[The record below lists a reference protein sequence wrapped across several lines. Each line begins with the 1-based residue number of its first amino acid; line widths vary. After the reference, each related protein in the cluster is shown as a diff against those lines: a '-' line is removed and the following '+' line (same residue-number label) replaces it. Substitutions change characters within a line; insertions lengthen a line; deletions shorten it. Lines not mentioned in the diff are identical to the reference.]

1 MSRQKISSII
11 QWFFGIIFILAG
23 LGSFGNSVPY
33 AISILLFGIS
43 LLPVVW
49 KLLRKKKYLNK
60 WIRVVVS
67 IALFMLCMITVPSS
81 NDRQEAESTEPII
94 ETAVSVGTTPEVVY
108 EEIVSTQTP
117 TPTIIETPTPTVTEV
132 PTPEPTPITYDM
144 TVHFLDVGQ
153 GLSVFVQSGSEN
165 LIYDGGDKDDS
176 SFVVAYLKEQGVTTI
191 DYLISSH
198 YDSDHVSGL
207 IGCLN
212 AFDVK
217 NVICSDYVHD
227 SKTYQSFIKMVD
239 SKGLTMQHPSVGEE
253 FTFGTGKF
261 IILAPETIDE
271 KESNDNSVV
280 IKLVNGDNSFIFTG
294 DAESSSE
301 SDMCQ
306 SGINLDCDVL
316 VPSHHGSAT
325 GTSWEFLQE
334 TVPEFAVISC
344 GKDNQYGHPHKDT
357 MDKLESMDIQIYR
370 TDIQGTITVSSDGTN
385 LDWSQEPCNDYTPG
399 EKEDNGTEPQTS
411 VSTPEPTVEPTA
423 TPTPSPEPT
432 IEVQEPEQGEMVW
445 LSETGSKYHNKPNC
459 GRMNPDKAWQVSRS
473 KAESMGYDACKK
485 CY

>member
-1 MSRQKISSII
+1 MSKQKISSIM
-11 QWFFGIIFILAG
+11 QWFFGIIFIITG
-23 LGSFGNSVPY
+23 LGSFGNSLPF
-33 AISILLFGIS
+33 AIAALLFGIT
-43 LLPVVW
+43 LLPVIW
-49 KLLRKKKYLNK
+49 NQIRKRGLFLNK
-60 WIRVVVS
+60 WLRVVISV
-67 IALFMLCMITVPSS
+67 ALFIICMITVPSS
-81 NDRQEAESTEPII
+81 NDAQYVEPIEASTE
-94 ETAVSVGTTPEVVY
+94 TTVSTVP
-108 EEIVSTQTP
+108 EEISDETQVTDIQST
-117 TPTIIETPTPTVTEV
+117 ETPIPIVTEES
-132 PTPEPTPITYDM
+132 TPEPTPITYDM

-153 GLSVFVQSGSEN
+153 GLSVFVQSDGEN
-165 LIYDGGDKDDS
+165 LIYDGGNSDYS
-176 SFVVAYLKEQGVTTI
+176 SFVVAYLKNQGVTTI

-212 AFDVK
+212 AFEVK

-227 SKTYQSFIKMVD
+227 SKTYQSFINMVD
-239 SKGLTMQHPSVGEE
+239 SKGLTMQHPSVGDE
-253 FTFGTGKF
+253 FAFGTGKF

-271 KESNDNSVV
+271 NDSNDNSVA

-294 DAESSSE
+294 DADSSSE
-301 SDMCQ
+301 SAICQ
-306 SGINLDCDVL
+306 SEINLDCDVL

-325 GTSWEFLQE
+325 ATSWEFLQE
-334 TVPEFAVISC
+334 TVPEFAIISC

-370 TDIQGTITVSSDGTN
+370 TDIQGTITVASDGTN

-399 EKEDNGTEPQTS
+399 DREDSGTEPQT
-411 VSTPEPTVEPTA
+411 VVNTPEPTVEPTA

-459 GRMNPDKAWQVSRS
+459 GRMNPDNAWQVSRS
-473 KAESMGYDACKK
+473 KAESMGYEACKK